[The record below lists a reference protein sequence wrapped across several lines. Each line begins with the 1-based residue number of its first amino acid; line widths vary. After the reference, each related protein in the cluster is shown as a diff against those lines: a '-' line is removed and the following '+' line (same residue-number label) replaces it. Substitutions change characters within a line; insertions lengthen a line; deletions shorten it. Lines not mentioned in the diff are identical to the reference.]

1 MPMQF
6 QLPKETSLA
15 KPAKDS
21 RRTNV
26 RFSKTEFDRIREES
40 RIIGESIPSL
50 LKQAYFKRKPVS
62 VLLDATDRKAVFA
75 ELRRIGNNANQIA
88 KCVNTGFFKDWHSEF
103 QSVANHLVML
113 ERYLVGKYGVR

>member
-1 MPMQF
+1 MES
-6 QLPKETSLA
+6 QLPNEISLA

-26 RFSKTEFDRIREES
+26 RFSESEYDRIREES

-50 LKQAYFKRKPVS
+50 LKQAYFKRKPVT
-62 VLLDATDRKAVFA
+62 VLLDATDRRAVFA

-88 KCVNTGFFKDWHSEF
+88 KRVNTGFFEDWHPEF
-103 QSVANHLVML
+103 QIVASHLVML

>member
-1 MPMQF
+1 MEF
-6 QLPKETSLA
+6 QLSNETSLT
-15 KPAKDS
+15 KPAMDS

-26 RFSKTEFDRIREES
+26 RFSESEYERIREES

-50 LKQAYFKRKPVS
+50 LKQAYFKRKPVT

-75 ELRRIGNNANQIA
+75 DLRRIGNNANQLA
-88 KCVNTGFFKDWHSEF
+88 KRVNSGFVKDWHPEF
-103 QSVANHLVML
+103 QIVANSLVML

>member
-1 MPMQF
+1 MEF
-6 QLPKETSLA
+6 QLSNETSLA

-26 RFSKTEFDRIREES
+26 RFSENEFERIRQES
-40 RIIGESIPSL
+40 QLLGESIPTL
-50 LKQAYFKRKPVS
+50 LKQTYFKRRPVK

-88 KCVNTGFFKDWHSEF
+88 KRVNTGFFEDWHPEF
-103 QSVANHLVML
+103 QIVASHLVML